1 MNLKFL
7 SLILITA
14 ALPSLCSCSGS
25 GSVSANEGAADTIPL
40 EYATTLTLIDHGAY
54 SEARI
59 RNPWDSTALLASYIL
74 IPDSIDMPSALPQG
88 TLVRTPLKRSLV
100 YSSVHVGLAGELGA
114 AEAVKGVC
122 DADYMTDPVIKARLA
137 SGDIADCGSSMAPDI
152 ERIIAL
158 SPDAILLSP
167 YENSTANARLVEL
180 GIPIIECADYMERS
194 PLARAE
200 WMKFFGLLYG
210 KGETADS
217 LFAVTAREYE
227 GVKRLAAGVSS
238 RPSVLFDGLY
248 ANQWHVPGSNSTL
261 AFFIKD
267 AGGTNPFDIYRKS
280 GSIGLSDEKVLSM
293 AQGADFWF
301 ARYASAGGMR
311 LDDFIAQHRVYSQFD
326 AAKTGNVYGCNTIA
340 VPFYEEVPFHP
351 QWFLAD
357 LASIL
362 HPELDIKPTHR
373 YFSKL

>member
-1 MNLKFL
+1 MKYLP
-7 SLILITA
+7 LIFIFA
-14 ALPSLCSCSGS
+14 ALPFLSSCSGS
-25 GSVSANEGAADTIPL
+25 GRAAADTSAGDTIAL
-40 EYATTLTLIDHGAY
+40 TYATDLTLIDHTTFT
-54 SEARI
+54 EARI
-59 RNPWDSTALLASYIL
+59 RNPWDTTALLATYLL
-74 IPDSIDMPSALPQG
+74 IPDSIDLPAALPQG
-88 TLVRTPLKRSLV
+88 TVVRTPLKNSLV

-114 AEAVKGVC
+114 GAAVKGVC
-122 DADYMTDPVIKARLA
+122 DAAYMTDPAIKSRIV
-137 SGDIADCGSSMAPDI
+137 SGDIADCGNSMAPDI
-152 ERIIAL
+152 EKIIEL

-217 LFAVTAREYE
+217 LFAVTQSEYDAI
-227 GVKRLAAGVSS
+227 KSLTAGVSN
-238 RPSVLFDGLY
+238 RPTVLFDGLY
-248 ANQWHVPGSNSTL
+248 ADQWHVPGSNSTL

-267 AGGTNPFDIYRKS
+267 AGGTNPFDSFKKS
-280 GSIGLSDEKVLSM
+280 GSIGLSGEKVLGM
-293 AQGADFWF
+293 AQNAEFWL
-301 ARYASAGGMR
+301 ARYASRMS
-311 LDDFIAQHRVYSQFD
+311 LDDFVGQQRIYSQFD
-326 AAKTGNVYGCNTIA
+326 AAKKGAVYGCNTIE

-362 HPELDIKPTHR
+362 HPELNLNPTHR